1 MCIIRKIFAFIL
13 AAYFAVAG
21 FFGSIDLSG
30 KYVFKVDAS
39 QLGDIVGNKA
49 SNVNLWD
56 MGTQFY
62 NPVRN
67 EDNDIFEFV
76 EYVQLMQCTGGNPER
91 DLFKDPY
98 DTSVLDDYDFEPLI
112 KNCKGIISL
121 GAKPHLK
128 LGSVPMKYT
137 KDFSLDYF
145 GTNVYP
151 PDDYDV
157 YYNYIAAIAQALVD
171 EFGKDEVMTWHF
183 GVMTEYENSDWFK
196 TQSGDPAES
205 AEAYCKLY
213 DYTVAALQN
222 VIGKDVY
229 VGAHSMSVSEGLWDE
244 EIFIRH
250 CAEGTNYKTGEKG
263 TRICYLSAS
272 FYVSAPGDKNKGR
285 KSLPDMFDE
294 LRGYAEKY
302 GLNDLRYGVDEGRVL
317 VGNSSGT
324 DSNELMLR
332 AAGGLWQAA
341 FDARLY
347 SQMIENNVDYF
358 SYWGYFTGGLMH
370 GNPTVSYHVS
380 NNIQKFKNSK
390 LAKVKRTCKGLIPKA
405 EVNTVAA
412 YDENEN
418 ILHIMAYN
426 YKNKVDYDRSA
437 NLSLKINVPQFADG
451 EATLTTYRVND
462 DCNFFDEWQEDRKTY
477 GIGDECFSWSPDDG
491 NIEGI
496 LRDSEKRQLYFNEL
510 NAKYKECSV
519 LTPTETKVEI
529 KDGSLVLDA
538 KIGGNEVVFY
548 ELSR

>member
-1 MCIIRKIFAFIL
+1 MIIKKIFAGIL
-13 AAYFAVAG
+13 SLYFAIAG
-21 FFGSIDLSG
+21 FFGNINLTG
-30 KYVFKVDAS
+30 KYVFDVDAS
-39 QLGDIVGNKA
+39 KLGETVGNKA

-62 NPVRN
+62 NPTRN

-112 KNCKGIISL
+112 RNCAGILEL

-157 YYNYIAAIAQALVD
+157 YYDYIAAIAQALVD
-171 EFGKDEVMTWHF
+171 EFGKDEVLSWHF

-196 TQSGDPAES
+196 TQSGDPNES

-213 DYTVAALQN
+213 DYTVAALQD
-222 VIGKDVY
+222 VIGEDVY

-250 CAEGTNYKTGEKG
+250 CAEGTNYKTGKKG
-263 TRICYLSAS
+263 TRICYISAS

-302 GLNDLRYGVDEGRVL
+302 GLYNLKYGVDEGRVL
-317 VGNSSGT
+317 VGNTSGAVS
-324 DSNELMLR
+324 DELMLR
-332 AAGGLWQAA
+332 AAGYSWQAA

-347 SQMIENNVDYF
+347 GQMIDSDVDYF
-358 SYWGYFTGGLMH
+358 SYWGYFSGGLMH

-380 NNIQKFKNSK
+380 DNIQKFKNSK
-390 LAKVKRTCKGLIPKA
+390 LADVERTRKGLIYKA
-405 EVNTVAA
+405 EVKTYAA
-412 YDENEN
+412 FDENEN

-426 YKNKVDYDRSA
+426 YKNKVDYDRTA
-437 NLSLKINVPQFADG
+437 NIRLNINVPQLPDG
-451 EATLTTYRVND
+451 EATLKAYRIND
-462 DCNFFDEWQEDRKTY
+462 DCNFFDEWVEDRKTY
-477 GIGDECFSWSPDDG
+477 GIDDSCFSWSPDDG
-491 NIEGI
+491 NIEAI
-496 LRDSEKRQLYFNEL
+496 LQDSEKRQLYFNEL

-519 LTPTETKVEI
+519 LTPTETAVEI
-529 KDGSLVLDA
+529 RDGKITVDA
-538 KIGGNEVVFY
+538 QLGGNEVVFY
-548 ELSR
+548 EISR